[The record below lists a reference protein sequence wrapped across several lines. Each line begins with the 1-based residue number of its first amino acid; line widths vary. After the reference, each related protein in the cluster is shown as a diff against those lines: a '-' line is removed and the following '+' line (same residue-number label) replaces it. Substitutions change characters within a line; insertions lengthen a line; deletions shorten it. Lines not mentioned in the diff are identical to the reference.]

1 MNVMNSNLKKSPK
14 TTIYKSVVTTF
25 ILLYHTGVYTFK
37 ASFSLYVNMPSSS
50 ENYVHRFKVFIA
62 GLNTIKICL
71 IRSVKVRSQALLW
84 IKQQLKILVSPTQS
98 SVFIGVLLHWDF
110 HKLYAL
116 SITNFM
122 LSEKWLL
129 FFISNSDVW
138 VQIWTSEIKR
148 WVLEDHL
155 LQLI

>member
-1 MNVMNSNLKKSPK
+1 MVNSADLVKSETADECDEFQLKKKKSPK

-71 IRSVKVRSQALLW
+71 IRSVKVRSQALL
-84 IKQQLKILVSPTQS
+84 
-98 SVFIGVLLHWDF
+98 
-110 HKLYAL
+110 
-116 SITNFM
+116 
-122 LSEKWLL
+122 
-129 FFISNSDVW
+129 
-138 VQIWTSEIKR
+138 
-148 WVLEDHL
+148 
-155 LQLI
+155 